1 MGLLDRIY
9 RLPERYDNAEP
20 NSIEEV
26 GIEVDDYTNG
36 TGVDLIKATP
46 FRVNRTIINC
56 RNAAKDPF
64 VAGILMDN
72 ITKTNSYLDIECN
85 DEKALAHIW
94 SRDKDW
100 KISKLVDDL
109 LHNGMVDGT
118 DFIEKYWKN
127 NHLMYRWLAF
137 DAMNYRMKKLYDDN
151 GEVMGY
157 KQLTMRNQDTNDGWL
172 KKHFN
177 ELVENDKE
185 LVVNFL
191 PEEIIEVK
199 YMERMGKGHSIVM
212 DILDK
217 VHDKRVLEDL
227 MLKIPY
233 KNSNLVQ
240 LTMGN
245 EFQPGK
251 RLTQNDRR
259 DVERVVSDYHNKGVI
274 TLPFGY
280 EMRVLKGGALPD
292 IPSYIKQIERNIF
305 IGLNTPEAVFTSE
318 SSNRATADIQLDS
331 QDSGRVLFLQYN
343 REWVNDIIVNEIFL
357 PELERNDYDIENIE
371 IKLVFN
377 KKEDNEDEEPEEPE
391 DDDNSFFEHKP
402 INKVGD
408 DGNE

>member
-1 MGLLDRIY
+1 MKMGFLDRVFK
-9 RLPERYDNAEP
+9 LPERYDNAEP

-26 GIEVDDYTNG
+26 GVDTEDLTDG
-36 TGVDLIKATP
+36 TGVDLIDATP

-72 ITKTNSYLDIECN
+72 ITKSNSYLEIECDN
-85 DEKALAHIW
+85 PKALAHLE
-94 SRDKDW
+94 SRNEDW
-100 KISKLVDDL
+100 KLSQLVDDL
-109 LHNGMVDGT
+109 LDTGMVDGT
-118 DFIEKYWKN
+118 GFIEKYWEN
-127 NHLMYRWLAF
+127 NHLHYRWLAF
-137 DAMNYRMKKLYDDN
+137 DAKNYRIKKVYDEN
-151 GEVMGY
+151 GELIGY
-157 KQLTMRNQDTNDGWL
+157 KQLAMRNKETNKGWL
-172 KKHFN
+172 GKHFN
-177 ELVENDKE
+177 ELVEHNE
-185 LVVNFL
+185 EIIVNFL

-199 YMERMGKGHSIVM
+199 YMERKGKGHSIVM

-251 RLTQNDRR
+251 RLTKQNRI

-331 QDSGRVLFLQYN
+331 QESGRVLFLQYN
-343 REWVNDIIVNEIFL
+343 REWVNDIIVNELFK
-357 PELERNDYDIENIE
+357 PELEKNGFHDVDV
-371 IKLVFN
+371 KLVFN
-377 KKEDNEDEEPEEPE
+377 RKNEEEKEPEE
-391 DDDNSFFEHKP
+391 DTGFEHKP
-402 INKVGD
+402 IIKEGD
-408 DGNE
+408 EPVDEE